1 MTTQDGRIQT
11 ASDAVPL
18 RMAVLCADCECV
30 TRGLSDQCMVC
41 GSHSLLGLDR
51 LLGGSQVTHRSR
63 QAACV
68 GLLDVEMA
76 ISLHQVEPRVLN
88 AAVEAIS
95 NLLARPY
102 SSGSARI
109 HLNVEPAAERCTV
122 DILRAA

>member
-1 MTTQDGRIQT
+1 MTTLDGRVQT

-63 QAACV
+63 QAPSV
-68 GLLDVEMA
+68 GLLDVEME
-76 ISLHQVEPRVLN
+76 ISMRQVEPRVLN
-88 AAVEAIS
+88 EAVEAIT
-95 NLLARPY
+95 NLLVPPF
-102 SSGSARI
+102 SSGHARI
-109 HLNVEPAAERCTV
+109 HLNVEPAAIACSSE
-122 DILRAA
+122 ILRAA